1 MNKIVSD
8 NQLEDWLSSALALE
22 TAVKIAI
29 IGQDKALRLITTALF
44 ARGHVLLEGGVGVGK
59 TTLLRA
65 VAKAVG
71 GAYSR
76 IEGTIDLLPND
87 LVYYTYLDED
97 GRPKVDPGPLL
108 QQGEELAVFFFNE
121 INRARPQVHSL
132 LLRVMAEH
140 SINAFNRDFHFPHL
154 LVFADRNDLEKEE
167 TFELPS
173 AARDRFLMEIKI
185 QTPKDT
191 KLQKQLMA
199 DPRFHNVDALLETV
213 PSAVLPFDQLN
224 DIGREIQQSIR
235 TSDTL
240 QNYVLTLCEAT
251 RTPQDFG
258 ISVPDADPARLVKAG
273 VSPRGMSMLLR
284 SARVAAWLA
293 GRDMVV
299 PEDIHS
305 IFYPTLAHR
314 VFLQPGYELQRE
326 DYIPELMKQI
336 LNQIAAP

>member
-1 MNKIVSD
+1 MNKILSD

-22 TAVKIAI
+22 TAVKTAI
-29 IGQDKALRLITTALF
+29 IGQDEALRLITTALF
-44 ARGHVLLEGGVGVGK
+44 ARGHVLLEGDVGVGK

-173 AARDRFLMEIKI
+173 AARDRFLMEVKI

-191 KLQKQLMA
+191 ELQKQLMA
-199 DPRFHNVDALLETV
+199 DPRFHNVDTLLESV

-240 QNYVLTLCEAT
+240 QDYVLTLCEAT
-251 RTPQDFG
+251 RAPQNFG
-258 ISVPDADPARLVKAG
+258 VSVSDADPASLVKAG

-284 SARVAAWLA
+284 AARVVAWLA

-326 DYIPELMKQI
+326 VYIPELMKQI
-336 LNQIAAP
+336 LDQIAAP

>member
-1 MNKIVSD
+1 MNKKLSD
-8 NQLEDWLSSALALE
+8 NQLEDWLSCASALEA
-22 TAVKIAI
+22 AVKTAI
-29 IGQDKALRLITTALF
+29 IGQDKAIRLITTALF

-65 VAKAVG
+65 VAKSVG

-87 LVYYTYLDED
+87 LVYYTYLDEE
-97 GRPKVDPGPLL
+97 GKPRVDPGPLL

-140 SINAFNRDFHFPHL
+140 SISAFNRDFHFPHL
-154 LVFADRNDLEKEE
+154 QVFADRNDLEKEE
-167 TFELPS
+167 TFELPA
-173 AARDRFLMEIKI
+173 AARDRFLMEVKI
-185 QTPKDT
+185 QAPTDSE
-191 KLQKQLMA
+191 LQKQLMT
-199 DPRFHNVDALLETV
+199 DPRFHQVDTLLENVTT
-213 PSAVLPFDQLN
+213 AVLPFDQLN
-224 DIGREIQQSIR
+224 DFGKNIQQSIR

-240 QNYVLTLCEAT
+240 QNYVLTLCQAT
-251 RTPQDFG
+251 QKPQDFG
-258 ISVPDADPARLVKAG
+258 VNISDTDPARLVKAG

-284 SARVAAWLA
+284 TARVAAWLA

-314 VFLQPGYELQRE
+314 VFLNPGYELQRE
-326 DYIPELMKQI
+326 AFIPELMKQI

>member
-1 MNKIVSD
+1 MNEILSD
-8 NQLEDWLSSALALE
+8 NQLEDWLASALALE
-22 TAVKIAI
+22 TAVKTAI
-29 IGQDKALRLITTALF
+29 IGQDKAIRLITTALF

-87 LVYYTYLDED
+87 LVYYTYLDEE
-97 GRPKVDPGPLL
+97 GKPRVDPGPLL
-108 QQGEELAVFFFNE
+108 QQGEQLAVFFFNE

-132 LLRVMAEH
+132 LLRVMAEN

-154 LVFADRNDLEKEE
+154 QVFADRNDLEKEE
-167 TFELPS
+167 TFELPA
-173 AARDRFLMEIKI
+173 AARDRFLMEVKI
-185 QTPKDT
+185 QAPKESE
-191 KLQKQLMA
+191 LLKQLMT
-199 DPRFHNVDALLETV
+199 DPRFHNVETLLESV
-213 PSAVLPFDQLN
+213 KAAVLPFKQLN
-224 DIGREIQQSIR
+224 DIGKDIQQSIR

-240 QNYVLTLCEAT
+240 QDYVLTLCEAT
-251 RTPQDFG
+251 RTPQKFG
-258 ISVPDADPARLVKAG
+258 VSVSDTDPAMLVKAG

-284 SARVAAWLA
+284 TARVAAWLA

-314 VFLQPGYELQRE
+314 VFLNPGYEFQRE
-326 DYIPELMKQI
+326 VIIPELMKQI
-336 LNQIAAP
+336 LNQVAAP